1 MSWLDSITSSMDINL
16 SELWETVKDGGAWHA
31 AVRGGV
37 GGGVLQKVRYDLATK
52 QQQLRQ

>member
-16 SELWETVKDGGAWHA
+16 SKLWETVKDGGAWHA
-31 AVRGGV
+31 AVHGGS
-37 GGGVLQKVRYDLATK
+37 QKVRYNLVTK